1 MVSIIVIYG
10 TNMSRRQTQ
19 SITAVI
25 YDKKGR
31 VLSVGKNSY
40 VKTHPKQA
48 RHAYKVGLPDKIFL
62 HAEMDAIIR
71 CRDLSVAHKILVTR
85 VTRNGKYGN
94 AKPCP
99 VCQSAIKEAGIGQ
112 VEWTSD

>member
-1 MVSIIVIYG
+1 M
-10 TNMSRRQTQ
+10 TRRQTQ
-19 SITAVI
+19 DITAII

-31 VLSVGKNSY
+31 ILSIGKNSY

-48 RHAYKVGLPDKIFL
+48 LHAARVGRPEKVFL

-71 CRDLSVAHKILVTR
+71 CRDLTKAHRILVSR
-85 VTRNGKYGN
+85 VSRKGKYAN

-99 VCQSAIKEAGIGQ
+99 ICQDAINEAGIGE
-112 VEWTSD
+112 VEWTCD

>member
-1 MVSIIVIYG
+1 V
-10 TNMSRRQTQ
+10 SRRQTQ
-19 SITAVI
+19 EITAII

-31 VLSVGKNSY
+31 ILSIGKNSY

-48 RHAYKVGLPDKIFL
+48 LHAAKVGRPEKIFL

-71 CRDLSVAHKILVTR
+71 CKNLSRASKILVSR
-85 VTRNGKYGN
+85 VSKKGKYVN

-99 VCQSAIKEAGIGQ
+99 VCESAIKEAGIKN
-112 VEWTSD
+112 VEWTCD